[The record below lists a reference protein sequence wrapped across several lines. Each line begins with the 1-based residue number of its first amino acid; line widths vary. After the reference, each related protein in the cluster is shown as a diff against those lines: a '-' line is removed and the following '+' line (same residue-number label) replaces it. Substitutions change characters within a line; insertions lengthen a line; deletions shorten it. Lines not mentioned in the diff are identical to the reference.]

1 MDRDKA
7 RLYSVLSNSH
17 PEATGAICPFKSQ
30 KATSLL
36 LKRKK
41 YLKLLTHG
49 RPSTSDIKQIFHL
62 FIHIHLFFINYIFGR
77 KEYEFVA

>member
-7 RLYSVLSNSH
+7 QLYSVLSNSH

-49 RPSTSDIKQIFHL
+49 RPSTSDIKQIFHFL
-62 FIHIHLFFINYIFGR
+62 KFFINYIFGR
-77 KEYEFVA
+77 KEYEIALCVA